1 MNQIDYFNG
10 VSNQDFIDYYKEDLY
25 SRMEITLYTYPH
37 EFIEEDPRPLDHL
50 NRCEVI
56 LFEYL
61 YSTYESANYERRLAL
76 QNQEL
81 ELQDISEQQK
91 AAPIEIDPAPE
102 ETPEERTQRLALEQQ
117 QRNDIVDAKMNELT
131 PLLDEVIDEYLEK
144 VKLNFINL

>member
-1 MNQIDYFNG
+1 M
-10 VSNQDFIDYYKEDLY
+10 
-25 SRMEITLYTYPH
+25 
-37 EFIEEDPRPLDHL
+37 DHL

-102 ETPEERTQRLALEQQ
+102 ETPEERTQRLALQQQ
-117 QRNDIVDAKMNELT
+117 QRNDIVDAKMNELG